1 MVLPCMHVICHVLF
15 ACCECLQFT
24 WGSAVCISASSCQH
38 SSCCC
43 QQLQRVLHV
52 LQQQAQAAPIVRLC
66 HRPYGGTLS
75 LLALMRGRRC
85 PLMQSVAGDPKC
97 LCCFWVC
104 ADSSCK
110 RAVSEQAACMHLSL
124 HACSCG
130 VLGSSIGV
138 ASWHCDDGK
147 QLSGTG
153 SMGVTGRPAVHA
165 CAHHSSRFSLL
176 LLRRRRAGS
185 TPQCLK
191 PAPSVHIMY
200 RAVAIGWSALHPDG
214 AETTHRACLL
224 VSSGKKSTGSF
235 SGDVF
240 PALLVVWF

>member
-1 MVLPCMHVICHVLF
+1 VHI
-15 ACCECLQFT
+15 
-24 WGSAVCISASSCQH
+24 
-38 SSCCC
+38 C
-43 QQLQRVLHV
+43 QQLPAQLVLLPAVATCPARTAAAGAGSTNSALVPPALWGHAEFTCTDAGQAMPTHAV
-52 LQQQAQAAPIVRLC
+52 GCRRSQMLMLLLGVRRQQLQKGCV
-66 HRPYGGTLS
+66 
-75 LLALMRGRRC
+75 
-85 PLMQSVAGDPKC
+85 
-97 LCCFWVC
+97 
-104 ADSSCK
+104 
-110 RAVSEQAACMHLSL
+110 EQAACMHLSL

-130 VLGSSIGV
+130 VLGSGIGV

-147 QLSGTG
+147 QLIGTG
-153 SMGVTGRPAVHA
+153 RMGVTGRPAVHA

>member
-1 MVLPCMHVICHVLF
+1 MQSGLYYLHPARAGARWLLSLVVLPCMHVICHVLF
-15 ACCECLQFT
+15 ACCEYLQFT

-110 RAVSEQAACMHLSL
+110 RAVSSKQ
-124 HACSCG
+124 HACTYPCMPAA
-130 VLGSSIGV
+130 VGSW
-138 ASWHCDDGK
+138 A
-147 QLSGTG
+147 
-153 SMGVTGRPAVHA
+153 
-165 CAHHSSRFSLL
+165 
-176 LLRRRRAGS
+176 
-185 TPQCLK
+185 
-191 PAPSVHIMY
+191 
-200 RAVAIGWSALHPDG
+200 
-214 AETTHRACLL
+214 L
-224 VSSGKKSTGSF
+224 VSGLPRGTVMMASS
-235 SGDVF
+235 
-240 PALLVVWF
+240 